1 MTHYKTAKEDI
12 VPFGQK
18 LAFGSGHL
26 ANQLFPAA
34 LGVFMVVLVMS
45 LGMNPVLAGLL
56 GALPRL
62 LDALTDPIMG
72 FISDNTRS
80 KWGRRKP
87 YIFIGSAITGVAFM
101 VMWQLNPENSQTYNF
116 FYFLIVSIFFYI
128 GYTIFATP
136 LIGLGYEM
144 TPDYNERTRLMAVSQ
159 WMGQVAWMIA
169 PWFWVIIY
177 DPSIFESA
185 PAGARVLSIW
195 VGAIC
200 MILGVLPAL
209 FNKEMILPDNS
220 KRANLSMNELAANT
234 KEFVK
239 GIKLTIKNKPFIKL
253 CGATFLIF
261 NGFQTIAQFAMF
273 IIVYYLFNGDK
284 VAAGSWP
291 AWFGTI
297 SAMATAFLVIPIVTK
312 ISEKVGKKNAFV
324 IATLISMIGYGLKWW
339 GFNPANPWLMF
350 MPIPF
355 LSFGIGGLFT
365 LMMSMTADVCDL
377 DELNN
382 GERREGMF
390 GAVYWWMVK
399 LGTALALLTS
409 GIVLQAVG
417 FDQSIDQQATE
428 TLINLRIADII
439 IPILTAVMAI
449 LIVWKY
455 DITETKAHEIREAL
469 ILRRGKAKHEGQEVN
484 NENMTEEVTPSTIK
498 L

>member
-1 MTHYKTAKEDI
+1 MTHYKTAQEDI
-12 VPFGQK
+12 VPLGQK

-45 LGMNPVLAGLL
+45 LGMNPVLAGIL
-56 GALPRL
+56 GALPRF

-72 FISDNTRS
+72 FISDNTKS

-87 YIFIGSAITGVAFM
+87 YILVGSVITGVAFM
-101 VMWQLNPENSQTYNF
+101 VMWQLNPEDSQTYNF
-116 FYFLIVSIFFYI
+116 FYFLFVSIFFYI

-159 WMGQVAWMIA
+159 WMGQIAWMIA

-177 DPSIFESA
+177 DPTIFESA
-185 PAGARVLSIW
+185 PEGARVLSIW

-200 MILGVLPAL
+200 MVLGILPAL
-209 FNKEMILPDNS
+209 FNKELILPEDS
-220 KRANLSMNELAANT
+220 KQANLSMKDLAVNT
-234 KEFVK
+234 KEFLR
-239 GIKLTIKNKPFIKL
+239 GIKLTIKNKPFMKL
-253 CGATFLIF
+253 CGATFFIF
-261 NGFQTIAQFAMF
+261 NGFQTVAQFAMF
-273 IIVYYLFNGDK
+273 IIVYYLFQGDK
-284 VAAGSWP
+284 VAAGGWP

-297 SAMATAFLVIPIVTK
+297 SAMATAFLVIPVVTK
-312 ISEKVGKKNAFV
+312 ISEKLGKKNAFV
-324 IATLISMIGYGLKWW
+324 IATVISIIGYALKWW
-339 GFNPANPWLMF
+339 GFNPDNPWLMF

-409 GIVLQAVG
+409 GIVLQMVG
-417 FDQSIDQQATE
+417 FNESVDQQSVE
-428 TLINLRIADII
+428 TLTNLRIADII
-439 IPILTAVMAI
+439 IPIVTALMAI
-449 LIVWKY
+449 LLVWKY
-455 DITETKAHEIREAL
+455 DITEKRSHEIREAL
-469 ILRRGKAKHEGQEVN
+469 VARRGKVKHEGKEISDEDVVVEVVPN
-484 NENMTEEVTPSTIK
+484 KM
-498 L
+498 

>member
-1 MTHYKTAKEDI
+1 MIKQKTAAVDI

-18 LAFGSGHL
+18 VAFGSGHL

-34 LGVFMVVLVMS
+34 LGVFMVVLIMS
-45 LGMNPVLAGLL
+45 LGMNPILAGVL
-56 GALPRL
+56 GALPRF

-72 FISDNTRS
+72 FISDNTKS

-87 YIFIGSAITGVAFM
+87 YILIGSVITGVSFM

-116 FYFLIVSIFFYI
+116 FYFLIVSIFFYL

-159 WMGQVAWMIA
+159 WMGQIAWMIA

-177 DPSIFESA
+177 DPEIFSSA
-185 PAGARVLSIW
+185 PEGARELAIW

-200 MILGVLPAL
+200 MVLGIMPAI
-209 FNKEMILPDNS
+209 FNKEMIVPD
-220 KRANLSMNELAANT
+220 KDKMANLSMKDLSANT
-234 KEFVK
+234 KEFIN
-239 GIKLTIKNKPFIKL
+239 GIILTLKNGPFVKL

-273 IIVYYLFNGDK
+273 IIVYYLFNGDT
-284 VAAGSWP
+284 AASGTWP

-297 SAMATAFLVIPIVTK
+297 SAMATAFVVIPIVTK
-312 ISEKVGKKNAFV
+312 ISEKVGKKNAFI
-324 IATLISMIGYGLKWW
+324 IATLLSIVGYGLKWW
-339 GFNPANPWLMF
+339 GFNPENPWLMF

-377 DELNN
+377 DELRN

-390 GAVYWWMVK
+390 GAVYWWTVK

-409 GIVLQAVG
+409 GVVLSWVG
-417 FDQSIDQQATE
+417 FDQSVDAQTAD
-428 TLINLRIADII
+428 TLTNLRLADIF
-439 IPILTAVMAI
+439 IPIVTALMAI
-449 LIVWKY
+449 AIVWKY
-455 DITETKAHEIREAL
+455 DITETKANEIREAL
-469 ILRRGKAKHEGQEVN
+469 IARRGKVKHQGDNGE
-484 NENMTEEVTPSTIK
+484 
-498 L
+498 

>member
-1 MTHYKTAKEDI
+1 MAHYKTAKEDI

-18 LAFGSGHL
+18 MAFGAGSL

-45 LGMNPVLAGLL
+45 LNMNPVLAGIL

-62 LDALTDPIMG
+62 IDALTDPIMG
-72 FISDNTRS
+72 FISDNTKS

-87 YIFIGSAITGVAFM
+87 YILLGSVITGVAFM
-101 VMWQLNPENSQTYNF
+101 VMWQLNPEASQTYNF

-159 WMGQVAWMIA
+159 WMGQIAWMIA

-177 DPSIFESA
+177 EPSIFETA
-185 PAGARVLSIW
+185 PEGAKKLSIA

-200 MILGVLPAL
+200 MVLGIMPAL
-209 FNKEMILPDNS
+209 FNKEMVVPNKD
-220 KRANLSMNELAANT
+220 KMANLSMKELAVNT
-234 KEFVK
+234 KEFFR
-239 GIKLTIKNKPFIKL
+239 GIKLTLKNKPFIKL

-284 VAAGSWP
+284 VASGSWP
-291 AWFGTI
+291 AWFGTV
-297 SAMATAFLVIPIVTK
+297 SALATAFLVIPVVTK

-324 IATLISMIGYGLKWW
+324 IATLISIIGYILKWW

-377 DELNN
+377 DELNT

-399 LGTALALLTS
+399 LGNALALLTS
-409 GIVLQAVG
+409 GVVLSMVG
-417 FDQSIDQQATE
+417 FNQSIDVQTLE
-428 TLINLRIADII
+428 TLTKLRIADIA
-439 IPILTAVMAI
+439 IPVFTALLAI
-449 LIVWKY
+449 AIVWNY
-455 DITETKAHEIREAL
+455 NITEAKAHEIREAL
-469 ILRRGKAKHEGQEVN
+469 IKQRGKVHHLSETHDAE
-484 NENMTEEVTPSTIK
+484 

>member
-1 MTHYKTAKEDI
+1 MAKYKTAEKDR
-12 VPFGQK
+12 VPIGEK
-18 LAFGSGHL
+18 LAFGAGNL

-45 LGMNPVLAGLL
+45 LNMNPVLAGLL

-62 LDALTDPIMG
+62 MDALTDPIMG
-72 FISDNTRS
+72 FISDNTKS

-87 YIFIGSAITGVAFM
+87 YILLGSVITGVSFM
-101 VMWQLNPENSQTYNF
+101 VMWQLDPEASQSYNF
-116 FYFLIVSIFFYI
+116 WYFLIVSLFFYI

-177 DPSIFESA
+177 EPSIFASA
-185 PAGARVLSIW
+185 PEGARELSIW
-195 VGAIC
+195 VGALC
-200 MILGVLPAL
+200 MVLGILPAI
-209 FNKEMILPDNS
+209 FNKEMVVPDQS
-220 KRANLSMNELAANT
+220 KLKKLSFSDLGSNM
-234 KEFVK
+234 KEFII
-239 GIKLTIKNKPFIKL
+239 GIKLTIKNKQFMKL
-253 CGATFLIF
+253 CGATFFVF

-284 VAAGSWP
+284 VAAGTWP
-291 AWFGTI
+291 AWFGTV
-297 SAMATAFLVIPIVTK
+297 SALATALLVIPIVTK
-312 ISEKVGKKNAFV
+312 MSEKWGKKNAFI
-324 IATLISMIGYGLKWW
+324 IATLISIIGYGLKWW
-339 GFNPANPWLMF
+339 GFNPENPWLMF

-409 GIVLQAVG
+409 GVVLSMVG
-417 FDQSIDQQATE
+417 FDQNSDVQ
-428 TLINLRIADII
+428 TLESLTKLRIADIL
-439 IPILTAVMAI
+439 IPIITGLIAI

-455 DITETKAHEIREAL
+455 DITESKAHEIRQAL
-469 ILRRGKAKHEGQEVN
+469 ILKRGKVKHENGN
-484 NENMTEEVTPSTIK
+484 S
-498 L
+498 

>member
-87 YIFIGSAITGVAFM
+87 YIFVGSVITGVAFM
-101 VMWQLNPENSQTYNF
+101 VMWQLNPEDSQTYNF
-116 FYFLIVSIFFYI
+116 VYFLIVSIFFYI

-159 WMGQVAWMIA
+159 WMGQIAWMIA

-177 DPSIFESA
+177 DPTIFESA
-185 PAGARVLSIW
+185 PEGARILSIW

-200 MILGVLPAL
+200 MVLGVLPAF
-209 FNKEMILPDNS
+209 FNKELILPENS
-220 KRANLSMNELAANT
+220 KQANLSMSELGANT
-234 KEFVK
+234 KEFLR
-239 GIKLTIKNKPFIKL
+239 GIKLTIKNKPFMKL

-291 AWFGTI
+291 AWFGTV
-297 SAMATAFLVIPIVTK
+297 SALATAFLVIPIVTK

-324 IATLISMIGYGLKWW
+324 IATLISMIGYALKWW

-417 FDQSIDQQATE
+417 FDQTIDQQTVD
-428 TLINLRIADII
+428 TLTNLRLADII
-439 IPILTAVMAI
+439 IPIVTAAIAI

-455 DITETKAHEIREAL
+455 DITEKRALEIREAL
-469 ILRRGKAKHEGQEVN
+469 VAKRGKAQH
-484 NENMTEEVTPSTIK
+484 
-498 L
+498 

>member
-1 MTHYKTAKEDI
+1 MTLYRTAKEDI

-18 LAFGSGHL
+18 IAFGSGHL

-45 LGMNPVLAGLL
+45 LNMNPVLAGIL

-87 YIFIGSAITGVAFM
+87 YILLGSVITGVAFM

-116 FYFLIVSIFFYI
+116 FYFLIISIFFYI
-128 GYTIFATP
+128 GYTVFATP

-177 DPSIFESA
+177 DPDIFASA
-185 PAGARVLSIW
+185 PEGARQLAVW

-200 MILGVLPAL
+200 MVLGIMPAL
-209 FNKEMILPDNS
+209 FNKEMIVPDKDKMAS
-220 KRANLSMNELAANT
+220 LSWKELANNT
-234 KEFVK
+234 REFLK
-239 GIKLTIKNKPFIKL
+239 GIKLTVKNSQFMRL
-253 CGATFLIF
+253 CGATFFIF

-284 VAAGSWP
+284 VASGTWP

-297 SAMATAFLVIPIVTK
+297 SAMATAFLVIPVVTK
-312 ISEKVGKKNAFV
+312 ISEKIGKKNAFV
-324 IATLISMIGYGLKWW
+324 IATLISIIGYILKWW
-339 GFNPANPWLMF
+339 GFNPENPWLMF
-350 MPIPF
+350 IPVPF

-417 FDQSIDQQATE
+417 FDQTIDQQTAE
-428 TLINLRIADII
+428 SIVKLRIADII
-439 IPILTAVMAI
+439 IPIVTALIAI
-449 LIVWKY
+449 AIIWKY
-455 DITETKAHEIREAL
+455 NITEERAHDIREAL
-469 ILRRGKAKHEGQEVN
+469 ILRRGKTKHQGE
-484 NENMTEEVTPSTIK
+484 
-498 L
+498 

>member
-1 MTHYKTAKEDI
+1 MASHKIASEDI

-18 LAFGSGHL
+18 IAFGSGHL

-45 LGMNPVLAGLL
+45 LHMNPILAGIL
-56 GALPRL
+56 GAFPRL
-62 LDALTDPIMG
+62 IDALTDPIMG

-87 YIFIGSAITGVAFM
+87 YILLGTLISGLAFM
-101 VMWQLNPENSQTYNF
+101 LMWQLYPENSETYNF
-116 FYFLIVSIFFYI
+116 FYFLVVSIFFYI

-159 WMGQVAWMIA
+159 FMGQIAWMIA

-177 DPSIFESA
+177 NPNIYDSA
-185 PAGARVLSIW
+185 PEGARNLSIW
-195 VGAIC
+195 VGALC
-200 MILGVLPAL
+200 MILGIMPAL
-209 FNKEMILPDNS
+209 FNKEKVEPDTD
-220 KRANLSMNELAANT
+220 KMANLTMKDLAVNT
-234 KEFVK
+234 KEFIR
-239 GIKLTIKNKPFIKL
+239 GIKLTLRNKPFVKL
-253 CGATFLIF
+253 CGATFLVF
-261 NGFQTIAQFAMF
+261 NGFQTIAQFAFF
-273 IIVYYLFNGDK
+273 IIVYYLFQGNSA
-284 VAAGSWP
+284 AAGQWP

-297 SAMATAFLVIPIVTK
+297 SSIATAFLIIPIVTF
-312 ISEKVGKKNAFV
+312 ISEKVGKKNAFI
-324 IATLISMIGYGLKWW
+324 IATLLSMIGYGLKWW

-399 LGTALALLTS
+399 LGTAIAMLTS
-409 GIVLQAVG
+409 GVVLHYIG
-417 FDQSIDQQATE
+417 FNEEIQVQTME
-428 TLINLRIADII
+428 TLTNLRIADIL
-439 IPILTAVMAI
+439 IPIFTGLLAI
-449 LIVWKY
+449 IIIWKY
-455 DITETKAHEIREAL
+455 DITETKANEIRE
-469 ILRRGKAKHEGQEVN
+469 
-484 NENMTEEVTPSTIK
+484 K
-498 L
+498 LSLQRLKNKKKSN